1 MATKEVYFGIWCNK
15 CKHKD
20 KLEAES
26 PCWEC
31 LDEPS
36 NEDSH
41 RPQYYEENKDDDSK

>member
-1 MATKEVYFGIWCNK
+1 MAEKEVYFHDYCPK
-15 CKHKD
+15 CKHWEKPESD
-20 KLEAES
+20 S

-41 RPQYYEENKDDDSK
+41 KPLYFKERKEK